1 MKKIGGYILT
11 LIGLVILASQVKG
24 FEIILKYLPFLSTIN
39 KTYSLIAGLILV
51 VLGIVL
57 LMSSG
62 SGRGKQLEEV
72 PIYRGKNIVGYR
84 RQR

>member
-11 LIGLVILASQVKG
+11 IVGLVVLASQIKG
-24 FEIILKYLPFLSTIN
+24 FEIILKYLPFLSSVN
-39 KTYSLIAGLILV
+39 KTYSMGIGLVLV

-57 LMSSG
+57 LMG
-62 SGRGKQLEEV
+62 SGGRGRQAEEV
-72 PIYRGKNIVGYR
+72 PIYRGRNIIGYR

>member
-24 FEIILKYLPFLSTIN
+24 LEIILKYLPFLSSIN
-39 KTYSLIAGLILV
+39 KTYSMIAGLMLI
-51 VLGIVL
+51 VLGIVM
-57 LMSSG
+57 LMG
-62 SGRGKQLEEV
+62 SGGRGRQLEEV